1 MQRIK
6 CIFSY
11 DGSGFSGSQVQ
22 PNKRTVQ
29 SEFQAV
35 LTKMHKGKTVQL
47 YSSGRTDSGVH
58 AKGQV
63 AHFDTDL
70 TMPVVN
76 WQKALNAQ
84 LPDDIYVHDVALVP
98 ADFHAQFDAIEKEY
112 RYFVNNQEARDVFR
126 RKYSYHYPFDLDR
139 DKIKAACRLFEGTHD
154 FTTFCSA
161 KSTVKGS
168 KVRTLYEVDLD
179 VLDDELVFILR
190 GDGFLYNMV
199 RIIVGVLLDVG
210 SGRTTEADIL
220 EMFAQKDRTFA
231 GKTVPAE
238 GLFLWQVKYEE
249 S

>member
-11 DGSGFSGSQVQ
+11 DGSDFSGSQIQ
-22 PNKRTVQ
+22 PDKRTVQ

-35 LTKMHKGKTVQL
+35 LAKMHKGKPVRL

-70 TMPVVN
+70 TMPTAN
-76 WQKALNAQ
+76 WQKALNAL
-84 LPDDIYVHDVALVP
+84 LPNDIYVHEVSFVQ

-112 RYFVNNQEARDVFR
+112 RYFVHNQEARDVFK
-126 RKYSYHYPFDLDR
+126 RKFTYHYPFALDKH
-139 DKIKAACRLFEGTHD
+139 KIKSACRLFEGKHD
-154 FTTFCSA
+154 FTSFCSA

-168 KVRTLYEVDLD
+168 KVRTLYEVRLD
-179 VLDDELVFILR
+179 VTDDELVFVLR

-210 SGRTTEADIL
+210 SGRTTEAEIM
-220 EMFAQKDRTFA
+220 EMFAQKDRSFA
-231 GKTVPAE
+231 GKTISPE
-238 GLFLWQVKYEE
+238 GLFLWQVKYEK
-249 S
+249 